1 RKRKR
6 RADANLNGRLTPTQA
21 ANMGA
26 RRKVSWNSFVLPP
39 TFAERGDSARAS
51 VYSVCGTR
59 CGGRVLVVVDGG
71 HTMCTRDECKG
82 VEPAD
87 ASANEQGGSTAMG
100 ACEHAEAAVT
110 THAQRPKSVMFHAEE
125 DFLALAKEAADEGVL
140 GEHEVNP
147 IMHMYHAACAS
158 GVPLAAKLG
167 DTGYYVV
174 RDGSDQSVPA
184 GWAHVFCDREG

>member
-1 RKRKR
+1 
-6 RADANLNGRLTPTQA
+6 
-21 ANMGA
+21 
-26 RRKVSWNSFVLPP
+26 
-39 TFAERGDSARAS
+39 
-51 VYSVCGTR
+51 
-59 CGGRVLVVVDGG
+59 
-71 HTMCTRDECKG
+71 
-82 VEPAD
+82 
-87 ASANEQGGSTAMG
+87 MG

-184 GWAHVFCDREG
+184 GWAHVFCDREGGEGTAALYGRKVDDREVELVCKVRTKGGRSWSVA